1 MIWGV
6 FGQFV
11 SLKMTFVA
19 HKLTLIT
26 LVFSFVVCVV
36 FAVQLVAGECLLV
49 REDIR
54 ALLAGE
60 AGMTLLGMSR
70 QFVLSQ
76 LNLLDRDSAFIT
88 CCYVVE
94 LFMVLIFL
102 SLAVE
107 SDVNLDLKGSV
118 EILRTEPAFVLN
130 LPFVKLID
138 VLEILAPHGC
148 LKVWANP
155 ALSIMETPHLSCVVV

>member
-1 MIWGV
+1 
-6 FGQFV
+6 
-11 SLKMTFVA
+11 MTFVA

-36 FAVQLVAGECLLV
+36 FAVQLVAGEGLLV

-76 LNLLDRDSAFIT
+76 LNLLDGDSAFIT
-88 CCYVVE
+88 RCQTMLVV
-94 LFMVLIFL
+94 
-102 SLAVE
+102 
-107 SDVNLDLKGSV
+107 
-118 EILRTEPAFVLN
+118 
-130 LPFVKLID
+130 
-138 VLEILAPHGC
+138 
-148 LKVWANP
+148 
-155 ALSIMETPHLSCVVV
+155 